1 MTSMTMTTT
10 TLASSGTNFTPIA
23 ILLAILVP
31 ICAAVAVIVWS
42 YFRLQRHRADAVAMA
57 SYRKLAEEA
66 VANMT
71 ELRAEMAKLSEHVST
86 VEQLMR
92 DVG

>member
-1 MTSMTMTTT
+1 MS
-10 TLASSGTNFTPIA
+10 LASNGTNFTSIGIVA
-23 ILLAILVP
+23 SIFIP
-31 ICAAVAVIVWS
+31 ICAAAAIIVWS

-71 ELRAEMAKLSEHVST
+71 GLRAEMAKLTEHVSA